1 MKYDIEYGAWH
12 EVEQDIEYVN
22 FVGDLTDLITLILRM
37 ENGEVLFLEVSS
49 VLTGSQ
55 SDDA

>member
-22 FVGDLTDLITLILRM
+22 FVGDLSDLITLILRM

>member
-22 FVGDLTDLITLILRM
+22 FVGGLSDLITLILRM
-37 ENGEVLFLEVSS
+37 ENGEVFVLRS
-49 VLTGSQ
+49 VLRPNWEPK
-55 SDDA
+55 

>member
-22 FVGDLTDLITLILRM
+22 FVGGLTDLITLILRM